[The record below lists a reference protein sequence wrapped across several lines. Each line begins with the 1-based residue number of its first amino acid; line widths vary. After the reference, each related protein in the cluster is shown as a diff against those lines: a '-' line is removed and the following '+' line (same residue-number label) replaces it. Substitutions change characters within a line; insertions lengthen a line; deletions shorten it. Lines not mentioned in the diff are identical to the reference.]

1 MLAQLGGITTVLVNS
16 FRVIVSFFNYNNFVS
31 YLASK
36 FYQIKNSQLNDMT
49 LSTPQAKLTASPLV
63 TSKCGNLKELF
74 MHKLLP
80 KICVC
85 RCCRLNKMQ
94 RGVAE
99 ARVALYKEINIPE
112 IIKLHRFLKLSLLHL
127 LPPEKLKEI
136 DKQVSSI
143 VIDPDRDKDEEENLI
158 TNWSKIV
165 NDGLP

>member
-1 MLAQLGGITTVLVNS
+1 MEIKPELITALTFEVSLDLWKIKRTGYTVLDMLAQLGGITTVLVNS

-99 ARVALYKEINIPE
+99 ARVALYKEINIP
-112 IIKLHRFLKLSLLHL
+112 
-127 LPPEKLKEI
+127 
-136 DKQVSSI
+136 
-143 VIDPDRDKDEEENLI
+143 
-158 TNWSKIV
+158 
-165 NDGLP
+165 